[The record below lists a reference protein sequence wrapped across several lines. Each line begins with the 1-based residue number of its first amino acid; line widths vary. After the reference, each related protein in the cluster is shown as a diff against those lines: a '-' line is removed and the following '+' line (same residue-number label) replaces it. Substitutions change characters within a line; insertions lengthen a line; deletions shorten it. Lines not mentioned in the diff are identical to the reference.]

1 MVLVAF
7 DHDGAFFSLTF
18 SEEVDSLQCDL
29 SVFTFTNSLA
39 APTASLTP
47 AYPGSCSQSTPSQAT
62 FHLDDRDYLPLLKM
76 DNLFTNLN
84 NSYLRWTDGIGY
96 MVNITAGEAQISIFS
111 EDVTPPI
118 VTEFDLDLN
127 QGIITLFFDSIIDP
141 TTLFIDRLTFHATHN
156 ISSSTIYYQLT
167 GGTLTVDGGTTLCII
182 SSQEDRQAMN
192 GLSMCASEESCYLST
207 STGVV
212 EDFNG
217 NLALETVVQVG
228 ACTLFL
234 SSVKVV
240 IMCVRWAGCGELD
253 MRVRH

>member
-1 MVLVAF
+1 MSVAF

-18 SEEVDSLQCDL
+18 SEEVDSLHCDL

-47 AYPGSCSQSTPSQAT
+47 AYPGSCSEPTPSQAT
-62 FHLDDRDYLPLLKM
+62 FHLDDRDYLALLKM
-76 DNLFTNLN
+76 ENLFTRLN
-84 NSYLRWTDGIGY
+84 NSYLQWTDGIGY
-96 MVNITAGEAQISIFS
+96 MVNITAGEAHISIFS

-127 QGIITLFFDSIIDP
+127 QGIITFLFDSIIDP
-141 TTLFIDRLTFHATHN
+141 ITLSIKQLMFHDTYD
-156 ISSSTIYYQLT
+156 ISSSTLSYQLT
-167 GGTLTVDGGTTLCII
+167 GGTLTIDGGTTLCII
-182 SSQEDRQAMN
+182 SSQADRQEVN
-192 GLSMCASEESCYLST
+192 RLCTSEKSCYLST
-207 STGVV
+207 SAGVV
-212 EDFNG
+212 QDFNG
-217 NLALETVVQVG
+217 NPALQTVVQVS